1 MTDTERTAPVE
12 AGVPISWFPVPDE
25 SELPEDLQGLFRK
38 ARERLGFVPN
48 VFRAYSFRPERLSA
62 WFNHYKQLHE
72 PTENLDAAEREM
84 IAVAVSMANGCLYC
98 LVAHGAALREALGDP
113 VLADR
118 ITLDYRRAGLDER
131 RTAILD
137 FAVKITREPLECSPE
152 DIERLRGF
160 GLTREE
166 VWDVIEIASMYNFT
180 NRMSLACGMI
190 PNEEYHA
197 LAR

>member
-1 MTDTERTAPVE
+1 
-12 AGVPISWFPVPDE
+12 
-25 SELPEDLQGLFRK
+25 
-38 ARERLGFVPN
+38 
-48 VFRAYSFRPERLSA
+48 
-62 WFNHYKQLHE
+62 
-72 PTENLDAAEREM
+72 M

-113 VLADR
+113 ILADR
-118 ITLDYRRAGLDER
+118 ITLDHRRAGLDER

-137 FAVKITREPLECSPE
+137 FAVKITEQPLDCDPTTSNGS
-152 DIERLRGF
+152 RAF
-160 GLTREE
+160 GLTEEE
-166 VWDVIEIASMYNFT
+166 VWDVVEIASMYNFT